1 MDSDEIKLMLRYIF
15 WYMHIVIYVFG
26 TCGNILAFLVFS
38 RKKFHNT
45 VFSVYFRIL
54 AVTDSFTI
62 FFAIN
67 EFLKYQ
73 LNIKLENYA
82 FILCKSVLYLILIF
96 GPMSAHLLVV
106 ISYENLI

>member
-1 MDSDEIKLMLRYIF
+1 MDSDQVKLITRYII
-15 WYMHIVIYVFG
+15 WYLHLVVYVLG
-26 TCGNILAFLVFS
+26 TSGNILAFCVFS
-38 RKKFHNT
+38 RKKFQNT

-54 AVTDSFTI
+54 TVTDSFTI

-73 LNIKLENYA
+73 LNVKLEYYA
-82 FILCKSVLYLILIF
+82 FILCKSILYLVFIF

-106 ISYENLI
+106 IS